1 MLLVGSLQQLERE
14 KRHARTLGKSII
26 HERETQKKKEEG
38 KSTEVWVNSSTVPR
52 EDPKKIQPSKNNSTR
67 TTTLP
72 DAIET
77 KTTLKNNFIFD
88 QQKLL
93 ILIGI
98 GLVRTTEI

>member
-1 MLLVGSLQQLERE
+1 MLLVGSLQQL
-14 KRHARTLGKSII
+14 
-26 HERETQKKKEEG
+26 ERETQKKKEEG

-77 KTTLKNNFIFD
+77 KTTLLKNNFIFD

-98 GLVRTTEI
+98 GLVRINTGTTEI